1 MPRYNTNTLPTP
13 PVSPEVL
20 STGMKRPLDSG
31 YTSSS
36 KRPTPLRMLWRSVYE
51 RRMDVK
57 ALKRYLHRNHHLDIN
72 DARGFSV
79 FYHACRTS
87 SIDAMQYLLNLSQID
102 INKRYGPLQATVL
115 HASVCVGSAA
125 TIDLLLKQ
133 NNINV
138 NLTTVNGH
146 TPLHIA
152 ALVKS
157 VIATEKLL
165 AAGADSTITDHC
177 GHTPLHLAISQG
189 CLSTVKCLLANKP
202 PAMDSQHPS
211 TTTTK
216 PLSPLTHAIALGH
229 YPIMCELI
237 NAGEDINKR
246 DPLNRTPLDV
256 ALAFQRYDCMSYLV
270 DCGAQQSITYQDSSP
285 SEIPSSAEK
294 PKDIRKLMSL
304 EFWTSPSPTM

>member
-1 MPRYNTNTLPTP
+1 MPPYNMNTLPTP

-20 STGMKRPLDSG
+20 STGMKRPLDTG
-31 YTSSS
+31 YTPSS

-57 ALKRYLHRNHHLDIN
+57 ALKRYLQRNHHLDIN

-87 SIDAMQYLLNLSQID
+87 SIEAMQYLLNLSQID

-133 NNINV
+133 NNINL
-138 NLTTVNGH
+138 NLKTVNGH

-165 AAGADSTITDHC
+165 AAGADPNITDRC

-189 CLSTVKCLLANKP
+189 SLSTVKCFLANKSP
-202 PAMDSQHPS
+202 TMDSQQPS
-211 TTTTK
+211 TTTKTF
-216 PLSPLTHAIALGH
+216 PPLTHAIALGH
-229 YPIMCELI
+229 YLIMCELI
-237 NAGEDINKR
+237 DAGEDINRR
-246 DPLNRTPLDV
+246 DHLNRTPLDV
-256 ALAFQRYDCMSYLV
+256 AIAFQRYDCMSYLV
-270 DCGAQQSITYQDSSP
+270 DCGAQQSITHQDSKP
-285 SEIPSSAEK
+285 SQIPSSAEK
-294 PKDIRKLMSL
+294 PTDIRKLMSL
-304 EFWTSPSPTM
+304 EFWTSPSSTM

>member
-1 MPRYNTNTLPTP
+1 MPRYNMNTLPTP
-13 PVSPEVL
+13 PVSPEAL
-20 STGMKRPLDSG
+20 STGMKRPLDTR
-31 YTSSS
+31 YTP

-57 ALKRYLHRNHHLDIN
+57 ALKRYLHRNQHLDIN

-102 INKRYGPLQATVL
+102 INKRYGPLHATVL

-133 NNINV
+133 SNINV

-165 AAGADSTITDHC
+165 AAGADPTITDHC

-189 CLSTVKCLLANKP
+189 SLSTVKCLLANKSP
-202 PAMDSQHPS
+202 NSHY

-216 PLSPLTHAIALGH
+216 TFPPLTHAIALGH

-237 NAGEDINKR
+237 NAGEDFNKR
-246 DPLNRTPLDV
+246 DHLNRTPLDV
-256 ALAFQRYDCMSYLV
+256 AITFQRYDCMSYLV
-270 DCGAQQSITYQDSSP
+270 DCGAQQSITHQDSSP
-285 SEIPSSAEK
+285 PESTVEK
-294 PKDIRKLMSL
+294 PKDIRQLMSL
-304 EFWTSPSPTM
+304 EFWTSPTM